1 MITGGQGSRRR
12 RGGGRRV
19 VRLVL
24 ALVVAGLL
32 IALAVANGQRVTIDL
47 LVTSREVRLIWV
59 ILVSAAL
66 GALATLVARLRSRR

>member
-1 MITGGQGSRRR
+1 
-12 RGGGRRV
+12 